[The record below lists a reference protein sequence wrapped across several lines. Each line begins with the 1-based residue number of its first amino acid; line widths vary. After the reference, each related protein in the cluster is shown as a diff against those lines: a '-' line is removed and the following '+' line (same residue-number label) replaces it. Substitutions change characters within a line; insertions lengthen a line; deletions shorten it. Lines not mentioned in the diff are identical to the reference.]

1 MNKPED
7 GSLWI
12 NTSDNKSYLR
22 ENGNWQEKDFIKE
35 RMKDQEQLKALNQ
48 LLSLVIGGRIARQT
62 EHLKSAPINRI
73 NHAQKIIADTELKD
87 VTKDLQD
94 WSHLSP
100 EYSDASRR
108 LSQVER
114 KMDSLQSLKV
124 LAEMVEE
131 NVRDAALA
139 AVREGAN
146 SDGYMF
152 DEYNEWEGKY
162 K

>member
-1 MNKPED
+1 MIED
-7 GSLWI
+7 GAFFFNSSDPGYLSVRKDGKWI
-12 NTSDNKSYLR
+12 KTDP
-22 ENGNWQEKDFIKE
+22 ITE

-73 NHAQKIIADTELKD
+73 NHAQKIIADGELQEA
-87 VTKDLQD
+87 TRDLQD
-94 WSHLSP
+94 GY
-100 EYSDASRR
+100 ENASKR

-114 KMDSLQSLKV
+114 KIDSLKSLKV

>member
-1 MNKPED
+1 MIED

-12 NTSDNKSYLR
+12 NTNNNNSYLR

-35 RMKDQEQLKALNQ
+35 QMKDQEQLKALNQ
-48 LLSLVIGGRIARQT
+48 LLALVIGGRIAKRT
-62 EHLKSAPINRI
+62 EHLKSAPLNRI
-73 NHAQKIIADTELKD
+73 THAQKIIADEELQEA
-87 VTKDLQD
+87 TRDLQD
-94 WSHLSP
+94 G
-100 EYSDASRR
+100 YDDASRKI
-108 LSQVER
+108 SQVER
-114 KMDSLQSLKV
+114 KLDSLSSLKV
-124 LAEMVEE
+124 LAGMVEE

>member
-1 MNKPED
+1 MIED
-7 GSLWI
+7 GAMWF
-12 NTSDNKSYLR
+12 NTSEP
-22 ENGNWQEKDFIKE
+22 ENMNVRKDDKWIKKDFV
-35 RMKDQEQLKALNQ
+35 KDQEQLKALNQ

-73 NHAQKIIADTELKD
+73 NHAQKIIADGELQEA
-87 VTKDLQD
+87 TRDLQD
-94 WSHLSP
+94 GY
-100 EYSDASRR
+100 ENASKR

-114 KMDSLQSLKV
+114 KIDSLKSLKV

-146 SDGYMF
+146 SVSSL
-152 DEYNEWEGKY
+152 
-162 K
+162 

>member
-1 MNKPED
+1 MIED
-7 GSLWI
+7 GAFFFNSNDPGYLGVRKDGKWI
-12 NTSDNKSYLR
+12 KTDP
-22 ENGNWQEKDFIKE
+22 ITE

-48 LLSLVIGGRIARQT
+48 LLSLVFGGRIARQT

-73 NHAQKIIADTELKD
+73 NHAQKIIADGELQEA
-87 VTKDLQD
+87 TRDLQD
-94 WSHLSP
+94 GY
-100 EYSDASRR
+100 ENASKR

-114 KMDSLQSLKV
+114 KIDSLKSLKV

-152 DEYNEWEGKY
+152 D
-162 K
+162 

>member
-1 MNKPED
+1 
-7 GSLWI
+7 
-12 NTSDNKSYLR
+12 
-22 ENGNWQEKDFIKE
+22 
-35 RMKDQEQLKALNQ
+35 MKDQEQLKSLNQ

-87 VTKDLQD
+87 VTNDLQN
-94 WSHLSP
+94 WSNLSP

-131 NVRDAALA
+131 NVRDAELA
-139 AVREGAN
+139 AVRESAN

>member
-1 MNKPED
+1 MIED
-7 GSLWI
+7 GALFFNSSDPGYLGVRKNGKWI
-12 NTSDNKSYLR
+12 KTDP
-22 ENGNWQEKDFIKE
+22 ITE

-73 NHAQKIIADTELKD
+73 NHAQKIIADGELQEA
-87 VTKDLQD
+87 TRDLQD
-94 WSHLSP
+94 G
-100 EYSDASRR
+100 YDGASKR

-114 KMDSLQSLKV
+114 KIDSLKSLKV

-146 SDGYMF
+146 SDGF
-152 DEYNEWEGKY
+152 LLDKYNEWEGKY

>member
-1 MNKPED
+1 
-7 GSLWI
+7 
-12 NTSDNKSYLR
+12 
-22 ENGNWQEKDFIKE
+22 
-35 RMKDQEQLKALNQ
+35 MKDQEQLKSLNQ

-87 VTKDLQD
+87 VTNDLQN
-94 WSHLSP
+94 WSILSP

-152 DEYNEWEGKY
+152 DEYNEWEDKY
-162 K
+162 NAR

>member
-1 MNKPED
+1 MIED
-7 GSLWI
+7 GALIFNSSDPGYLSVRKDGKWI
-12 NTSDNKSYLR
+12 KTDP
-22 ENGNWQEKDFIKE
+22 ITE

-73 NHAQKIIADTELKD
+73 NHAQKIIADGELQEA
-87 VTKDLQD
+87 TRDLQD
-94 WSHLSP
+94 G
-100 EYSDASRR
+100 YDGASKR

-114 KMDSLQSLKV
+114 KIDSLKSLKV

-162 K
+162 Q

>member
-1 MNKPED
+1 MIED
-7 GSLWI
+7 GALFFNSSDPGYLGVRKDGKWI
-12 NTSDNKSYLR
+12 KTDP
-22 ENGNWQEKDFIKE
+22 ITE

-73 NHAQKIIADTELKD
+73 NHAQKIIADGELQEA
-87 VTKDLQD
+87 TRDLQD
-94 WSHLSP
+94 GY
-100 EYSDASRR
+100 ENASKR

-114 KMDSLQSLKV
+114 KIDSLKSLKV

-139 AVREGAN
+139 AVRKGAN
-146 SDGYMF
+146 SDGFMF

>member
-1 MNKPED
+1 
-7 GSLWI
+7 
-12 NTSDNKSYLR
+12 
-22 ENGNWQEKDFIKE
+22 
-35 RMKDQEQLKALNQ
+35 MKDQEQLKSLNQ

-87 VTKDLQD
+87 VTNDLQN
-94 WSHLSP
+94 WSNLSP

-114 KMDSLQSLKV
+114 KMDSLKSLKV

-146 SDGYMF
+146 SDGFMF
-152 DEYNEWEGKY
+152 DEYNEWEDKY
-162 K
+162 NAR

>member
-1 MNKPED
+1 MILKKNCW
-7 GSLWI
+7 SLKKFLRGI
-12 NTSDNKSYLR
+12 NNERSGTTQIVKSITIF
-22 ENGNWQEKDFIKE
+22 G
-35 RMKDQEQLKALNQ
+35 
-48 LLSLVIGGRIARQT
+48 
-62 EHLKSAPINRI
+62 INRI
-73 NHAQKIIADTELKD
+73 NHAQKIIADGELQEA
-87 VTKDLQD
+87 TRDLQD
-94 WSHLSP
+94 GY
-100 EYSDASRR
+100 EGASKR

-114 KMDSLQSLKV
+114 KIDSLKSLKV

-146 SDGYMF
+146 SDGFLF

>member
-1 MNKPED
+1 MIED
-7 GSLWI
+7 GALFFNSSDPGYLGVRKDGKWI
-12 NTSDNKSYLR
+12 KTDP
-22 ENGNWQEKDFIKE
+22 ITE

-73 NHAQKIIADTELKD
+73 NHAQKIIADGELQEA
-87 VTKDLQD
+87 TRDLQD
-94 WSHLSP
+94 G
-100 EYSDASRR
+100 YDGASKR

-114 KMDSLQSLKV
+114 KIDSLKSLKV

-152 DEYNEWEGKY
+152 NEYNEWEGKY

>member
-1 MNKPED
+1 MIED
-7 GSLWI
+7 GAFFFNSSEPGYLGVKKDGKWI
-12 NTSDNKSYLR
+12 KTDP
-22 ENGNWQEKDFIKE
+22 ITE

-73 NHAQKIIADTELKD
+73 NHAQKIIADGELQEA
-87 VTKDLQD
+87 TRDLQD
-94 WSHLSP
+94 GY
-100 EYSDASRR
+100 ENASKR

-114 KMDSLQSLKV
+114 KIDSLKSLKV

>member
-1 MNKPED
+1 MIED
-7 GSLWI
+7 GAMWFNTNEPENMNVRKDDKWI
-12 NTSDNKSYLR
+12 K
-22 ENGNWQEKDFIKE
+22 KDFV
-35 RMKDQEQLKALNQ
+35 KDQEQLKALNQ

-152 DEYNEWEGKY
+152 DEYNEWEDK
-162 K
+162 

>member
-1 MNKPED
+1 MIED
-7 GSLWI
+7 GALFFNSSDPGYLGVRKDGKWI
-12 NTSDNKSYLR
+12 KTDP
-22 ENGNWQEKDFIKE
+22 ITE

-73 NHAQKIIADTELKD
+73 NHAQKIIADGELQEA
-87 VTKDLQD
+87 TRDLQD
-94 WSHLSP
+94 G
-100 EYSDASRR
+100 YDGASKR

-114 KMDSLQSLKV
+114 KIDSLKSLKV

-139 AVREGAN
+139 AITEGAN
-146 SDGYMF
+146 SDGF
-152 DEYNEWEGKY
+152 LREEYNEWEDKY

>member
-1 MNKPED
+1 MIED
-7 GSLWI
+7 GALFFNSSDPGYLGVRKDGKWI
-12 NTSDNKSYLR
+12 KTDP
-22 ENGNWQEKDFIKE
+22 ITE

-73 NHAQKIIADTELKD
+73 NHAQKIIADGELQEA
-87 VTKDLQD
+87 TRDLQD
-94 WSHLSP
+94 G
-100 EYSDASRR
+100 YDGASKR

-114 KMDSLQSLKV
+114 KIDSLKSLKV

-146 SDGYMF
+146 SDGFLF

>member
-1 MNKPED
+1 MSKMQD
-7 GSLWI
+7 SAMWF
-12 NTSDNKSYLR
+12 NTSEPEHMNVRKDDK
-22 ENGNWQEKDFIKE
+22 WIKKDFV
-35 RMKDQEQLKALNQ
+35 KDQEQLKALNQ

-73 NHAQKIIADTELKD
+73 NHAQKIIADGELQEA
-87 VTKDLQD
+87 TRDLQD
-94 WSHLSP
+94 G
-100 EYSDASRR
+100 YDGASKR

-114 KMDSLQSLKV
+114 KIDSLKSLKV

-152 DEYNEWEGKY
+152 DEYNEWEDKY
-162 K
+162 NAR

>member
-1 MNKPED
+1 
-7 GSLWI
+7 
-12 NTSDNKSYLR
+12 
-22 ENGNWQEKDFIKE
+22 
-35 RMKDQEQLKALNQ
+35 MKDQEQLKSLNQ

-94 WSHLSP
+94 WSILSP

-114 KMDSLQSLKV
+114 KMDSLKSLKV

-139 AVREGAN
+139 AVRESAN
-146 SDGYMF
+146 SDGFMF

>member
-1 MNKPED
+1 
-7 GSLWI
+7 
-12 NTSDNKSYLR
+12 
-22 ENGNWQEKDFIKE
+22 
-35 RMKDQEQLKALNQ
+35 MKDQEQLKSLNQ

-87 VTKDLQD
+87 VTNNLQN
-94 WSHLSP
+94 WSNLSP

-139 AVREGAN
+139 AVRESAN

>member
-1 MNKPED
+1 MIED
-7 GSLWI
+7 GAFFFNS
-12 NTSDNKSYLR
+12 SDPSYLGVR
-22 ENGNWQEKDFIKE
+22 KDGKWIKTDPITE

-73 NHAQKIIADTELKD
+73 NHAQKIIADGELQEA
-87 VTKDLQD
+87 TRDLQD
-94 WSHLSP
+94 G
-100 EYSDASRR
+100 YDGASKR

-114 KMDSLQSLKV
+114 KIDSLKSLKV

-146 SDGYMF
+146 SDGFMF

>member
-1 MNKPED
+1 MIED
-7 GSLWI
+7 GAFFFNSSDPGYLGVRKDGKWI
-12 NTSDNKSYLR
+12 KTDP
-22 ENGNWQEKDFIKE
+22 ITE

-73 NHAQKIIADTELKD
+73 NHAQKIIADGELQEA
-87 VTKDLQD
+87 TRDLQD
-94 WSHLSP
+94 G
-100 EYSDASRR
+100 YDGASKR

-114 KMDSLQSLKV
+114 KIDSLKSLKE

-146 SDGYMF
+146 SDGFMF
-152 DEYNEWEGKY
+152 DEYNEWEDKY
-162 K
+162 NAR

>member
-1 MNKPED
+1 
-7 GSLWI
+7 
-12 NTSDNKSYLR
+12 
-22 ENGNWQEKDFIKE
+22 
-35 RMKDQEQLKALNQ
+35 MKDQEQLKSLNQ

-87 VTKDLQD
+87 VTNDLQN
-94 WSHLSP
+94 WSNISP

-146 SDGYMF
+146 SDGFLF

>member
-1 MNKPED
+1 MIED
-7 GSLWI
+7 GAMWF
-12 NTSDNKSYLR
+12 NTSEPEHMNVRKDDK
-22 ENGNWQEKDFIKE
+22 WIKKDFV
-35 RMKDQEQLKALNQ
+35 KDQEQLKALNQ

-87 VTKDLQD
+87 VTKDLQN

-139 AVREGAN
+139 AVRKSAN
-146 SDGYMF
+146 SDGFMF